1 MALDGVFLHSLLNN
15 LNEILIDS
23 KIDKINQPEKDE
35 LIITVRRNRKN
46 YKLLL
51 SASSKFPRVHF
62 TDVVKENPLKA
73 PMFLMV
79 MRKYL
84 LGGKILNI
92 TQKDCD
98 RIITFHIEASDEMG
112 FNSMYSL
119 IVEIMGR
126 HSNITLVRDR
136 DNKVMES
143 IKHITPDI
151 NSYRVLYPGVTYVY
165 PPASQKLN
173 PLEFTKNDLK
183 EFTYKNDLEF
193 DNTFFFKTFTG
204 ISKIL
209 SDELYRECNDANIS
223 TLNIDDIYSFITIF
237 LNKLSS
243 NNLFYIYVDKNN
255 IYKDFYCLELKDTF
269 KEYKLITFKS
279 PSEMLDNFFSTKDK
293 QERLVSRST
302 DLQKLIH
309 TNIERCNKKSKILH
323 ENIKEGQKKDIYKV
337 KGDLL
342 TSYIYTI
349 KPGDKE
355 IELLNFYSEEEE
367 YIKITLD
374 PYKSPSENIQKYYKR
389 YNKLKKSEE
398 WAVEQLKKNEDELTY
413 LNSVLTNI
421 QNVDSYDE
429 IDAIK
434 SELMETG
441 YIRFKHNK
449 KGTKKNKND
458 KPLHFTTSKGFD
470 IYVGKNNIQ
479 NDYLSLKFA
488 HKNDIWLHTK
498 DIPGSHVII
507 KSYEDIDDDTLSE
520 AAIIAAHYSKAKNN
534 SKVAVDYTEIKN
546 LRKPNGAKPGM
557 VIYYTN
563 KTIYVDPEK
572 FNTLNI
578 LKK

>member
-1 MALDGVFLHSLLNN
+1 MALDGIFLHSLLNN
-15 LNEILIDS
+15 LKEILMDS

-35 LIITVRRNRKN
+35 VIITIRKNRKN
-46 YKLLL
+46 HKLLI
-51 SASSKFPRVHF
+51 SASSKFPRIHF
-62 TDVVKENPLKA
+62 TNIVKENPLKA

-84 LGGKILNI
+84 IGGKIINV

-98 RIITFHIEASDEMG
+98 RIVIINIEASDEMG
-112 FNSMYSL
+112 FNSIYSL
-119 IVEIMGR
+119 IIEIMGR

-151 NSYRVLYPGVTYVY
+151 NSYRVLYPGVNYIY
-165 PPASQKLN
+165 PPDSHKLN
-173 PLEFTKNDLK
+173 PLDFTKDNLDN
-183 EFTYKNDLEF
+183 FINKNNIIF
-193 DNTFFFKTFTG
+193 DNAFFFKTFTG

-209 SDELYRECNDANIS
+209 SEELFKEYSDIAIS
-223 TLNIDDIYSFITIF
+223 NLNTTDIYNFMNNFSHT
-237 LNKLSS
+237 LSS
-243 NNLFYIYVDKNN
+243 NKTFYIYSDKNG
-255 IYKDFYCLELKDTF
+255 IYKDFYCYNLKNIFNNYNHIIFD
-269 KEYKLITFKS
+269 S
-279 PSEMLDNFFSTKDK
+279 PSDMLDNFFSMKDK
-293 QERLVSRST
+293 QERLASRST

-309 TNIERCNKKSKILH
+309 TNIERCNKKSRILND
-323 ENIKEGQKKDIYKV
+323 NIDEGAKKEIYKI

-342 TSYIYTI
+342 TSYIYTL

-355 IELLNFYSEEEE
+355 ISLLNFYSEEEE
-367 YIKITLD
+367 YLKIALD
-374 PYKSPSENIQKYYKR
+374 PYKSPSENIQKYYKK

-398 WAVEQLKKNEDELTY
+398 WALEQLEKNEEELTY

-441 YIRFKHNK
+441 YIKFKASK
-449 KGTKKNKND
+449 KGTKKNKEN
-458 KPLHFTTSKGFD
+458 KPLHFITSKGFD

-498 DIPGSHVII
+498 EIPGSHVII
-507 KSYEDIDDDTLSE
+507 KGFDIDDETLSE
-520 AAIIAAHYSKAKNN
+520 AAIIAAHYSKGKNN

-572 FNTLNI
+572 FDKLDIT
-578 LKK
+578 KK

>member
-15 LNEILIDS
+15 LKEILMDS

-35 LIITVRRNRKN
+35 LIITIRKNRKN
-46 YKLLL
+46 HKLLI
-51 SASSKFPRVHF
+51 SASSKFPRIHF
-62 TDVVKENPLKA
+62 TNIVKENPLKA

-84 LGGKILNI
+84 IGGKIINV

-98 RIITFHIEASDEMG
+98 RIVIINIEASDEMG
-112 FNSMYSL
+112 FNSTYSL
-119 IVEIMGR
+119 IIEIMGR

-151 NSYRVLYPGVTYVY
+151 NSYRVLYPGVNYIY
-165 PPASQKLN
+165 PPDSHKLN
-173 PLEFTKNDLK
+173 PLDFTKNALDNFIN
-183 EFTYKNDLEF
+183 ENNIIF

-209 SDELYRECNDANIS
+209 SEELFKECTDIAIS
-223 TLNIDDIYSFITIF
+223 NLNTTDIYNFMNNFSHT
-237 LNKLSS
+237 LSS
-243 NNLFYIYVDKNN
+243 NKIFYIYSDKNG
-255 IYKDFYCLELKDTF
+255 IYKDFYCYNLKNIFNNYNHIIFD
-269 KEYKLITFKS
+269 S
-279 PSEMLDNFFSTKDK
+279 PSDMLDNFFSMKDK
-293 QERLVSRST
+293 QERLANRST

-309 TNIERCNKKSKILH
+309 TNIERCNKKSRILTD
-323 ENIKEGQKKDIYKV
+323 NIEEGAKKEIYKI

-342 TSYIYTI
+342 TSYIYTL

-355 IELLNFYSEEEE
+355 VSLLNFYSEEEE
-367 YIKITLD
+367 YLKIALD

-398 WAVEQLKKNEDELTY
+398 WALEQLEKNEEELTY

-441 YIRFKHNK
+441 YIKFKASK
-449 KGTKKNKND
+449 KGTKKNKEN
-458 KPLHFTTSKGFD
+458 KPLHFITSKGFD

-498 DIPGSHVII
+498 EIPGSHVII
-507 KSYEDIDDDTLSE
+507 KGFNVDDETLSE
-520 AAIIAAHYSKAKNN
+520 AAIIAAHYSKGKNN

-572 FNTLNI
+572 FDKLDIT
-578 LKK
+578 KK